1 MKKNRQI
8 VVLKPLILILFIF
21 PFTLHGQILKIE
33 KAGLDADT
41 AGVFK
46 GNIGADFNINNRSA
60 TPEEDII
67 YRGLEANIDLS
78 YLSAKHAYILLN
90 KLNYYKIT
98 NSPVISTGYIHG
110 RVNFLRKKKLSY
122 ELFSQLQYDEGRRM
136 PLRYLL
142 GGGIK
147 IKMLDGTKGS
157 LFAGI
162 GLMNEI
168 EHWKPFG
175 TEDLIEKQIW
185 KNTSYLSGSIIPSK
199 NFKINITSYYQGGY
213 DDESDIFRSRISGDL
228 QISAKITGKLAF
240 TTNFVL
246 LYESDPIININP
258 LVYSLTNGL
267 NFNF

>member
-1 MKKNRQI
+1 MYKNNQI
-8 VVLKPLILILFIF
+8 TSFKPLILFLFIF
-21 PFTLHGQILKIE
+21 PFTLKGQILKIE
-33 KAGLDADT
+33 KAGLDVDT

-90 KLNYYKIT
+90 KLNYFKIT
-98 NSPVISTGYIHG
+98 NGPLISTGYIHG
-110 RVNFLRKKKLSY
+110 RTNFLRKRKLSY
-122 ELFSQLQYDEGRRM
+122 ELFSQLQYDDGRRM
-136 PLRYLL
+136 PFRYLL
-142 GGGIK
+142 GGGLKLK
-147 IKMLDGTKGS
+147 ILDGSKGS

-162 GLMNEI
+162 GIMNEI
-168 EHWKPFG
+168 EHWQPFG
-175 TEDLIEKQIW
+175 TENIVDKQIW
-185 KNTSYLSGSIIPSK
+185 KNTNYLSGDIQPSE

-228 QISAKITGKLAF
+228 QISAQITGKLAF
-240 TTNFVL
+240 TTNFIL

-258 LVYSLTNGL
+258 VVYSLTNGL
-267 NFNF
+267 KLNF